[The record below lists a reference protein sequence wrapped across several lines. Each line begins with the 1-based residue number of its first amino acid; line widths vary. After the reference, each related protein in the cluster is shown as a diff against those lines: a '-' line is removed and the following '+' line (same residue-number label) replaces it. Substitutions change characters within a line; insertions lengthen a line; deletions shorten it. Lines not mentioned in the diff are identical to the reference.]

1 MSNVKFQYAE
11 FEADKRYDQTMR
23 GLKQQIFEWKNNFIL
38 AICCRIWEKLDQILN
53 FLRKTIELESPI

>member
-23 GLKQQIFEWKNNFIL
+23 GLKQQIFEWKNNFIR
-38 AICCRIWEKLDQILN
+38 AIYRRIWGKLDQILN